1 MAAVILFV
9 VVTTIHLIDLV
20 TIEQLPGKIH
30 TLIVEAPTK
39 SYDIRS
45 MLDDK
50 DEVGEL
56 YSLFVQA
63 TLPLPMITGAC
74 DNSFCCLTN
83 RPASTLHPRRRPT
96 PKPIRCSVSVNGG
109 QRLSEHDH
117 LVQQDHRGTTTAPQ
131 RGLFH
136 PDGDRF
142 RRQHAVGGDQRRGG
156 EPEIQSLRI
165 MYTD

>member
-1 MAAVILFV
+1 VFPHAGWVSGLSSATLAAIGSPATNSAAVAAANAGAVSAAGVGAIVAAVILFV

-74 DNSFCCLTN
+74 DNRFLSPNKPTCLN
-83 RPASTLHPRRRPT
+83 PPPPPPA
-96 PKPIRCSVSVNGG
+96 NA
-109 QRLSEHDH
+109 Q
-117 LVQQDHRGTTTAPQ
+117 
-131 RGLFH
+131 
-136 PDGDRF
+136 
-142 RRQHAVGGDQRRGG
+142 
-156 EPEIQSLRI
+156 
-165 MYTD
+165 TD